1 MTTTDAELLTLARS
15 IAVEAGALAMRR
27 RSEGVRVAA
36 TKSSLLDIVTDTDL
50 EVEAFIRGRLAQE
63 RPDDGFLGE
72 ESDAAAGTS
81 GLTWVVDPI
90 DGTVNF
96 LYGIPAWSVS
106 IAVVEGAP
114 DPNPESWTAIAGC
127 VVNPVLGEV
136 YTASRG
142 GGARLGDTPISVSTP
157 DSLEASLVATGFAY
171 GAQQR
176 TEQAEIVARLIGRT
190 RDIRSAGSAALD
202 LCSVAAGRVDA
213 YYLRG
218 LNPWDHAAGSLI
230 AAEAGAVVT
239 GIAGARA
246 GRDLVLAAAPG
257 IAVQFEQLLVEAGV

>member
-1 MTTTDAELLTLARS
+1 MTATDAELLTLARS

-27 RSEGVRVAA
+27 RSEGVHVAA
-36 TKSSLLDIVTDTDL
+36 TKSTPLDIVTDTDL
-50 EVEAFIRGRLAQE
+50 EVEAFIRTRLAQE

-72 ESDAAAGTS
+72 ESDAVAGTS

-114 DPNPESWTAIAGC
+114 DPASWTAIAGC

-142 GGARLGDTPISVSTP
+142 DGARLGDKPISVRAAT
-157 DSLEASLVATGFAY
+157 SLETSLVATGFAY
-171 GAQQR
+171 SAKQR
-176 TEQAEIVARLIGRT
+176 IEQAEIVARLIGRI

-239 GIAGARA
+239 GIAGASA

-257 IAVQFEQLLVEAGV
+257 IAVSLEQLLVEAGV